1 MEPITFLIIIVFS
14 WFSLSAITRF
24 HWFEVKNPEIGLGY
38 AFYRTKKLN
47 NIIDRLAKNGKALWK
62 FIWDIGVISGL
73 GILIVGLAMFTIN
86 LPLFFLD
93 TPEGANG
100 PIAVTPV
107 IPGITV
113 SFQTLPYF
121 LIAVMIGALF
131 HEFAHGIAA
140 RVEGVDLKSTG
151 IFVFLAF
158 FGAFVEPDEKSFNSK
173 SRRAKVRIMAAG
185 ALANMLVAGFFILIL
200 IVPIGFPLL
209 ISPLYQTN
217 PSGALIIETIPD
229 NPASQAGIKAGYVI
243 IGINSTDGFQPITS
257 AQDFYRYS
265 NSSILPDQNLT
276 FHFANGIEPIS
287 LITVPREDNNNSGF
301 IGIRTWEYFAP
312 HSSTGLLFLNLV
324 PYWLFNVILYVFMI
338 NLMFAIM
345 NLLPVPFLDGDKLLT
360 AFLGP
365 RFEKYL
371 PWIRYFALGVLGL
384 NIMLSLAFMGWQQ
397 I

>member
-1 MEPITFLIIIVFS
+1 MEPITFLIIIAFS
-14 WFSLSAITRF
+14 WIALSAITRF
-24 HWFEVKNPEIGLGY
+24 HWFEIKNPEIGLGY

-47 NIIDRLAKNGKALWK
+47 NIIDQLSKNGKVIWK

-185 ALANMLVAGFFILIL
+185 ALANVLVAGFFILIL
-200 IVPIGFPLL
+200 IIPIGFPLL

-229 NPASQAGIKAGYVI
+229 NPASLAGIKAGYAI
-243 IGINSTDGFQPITS
+243 IGINSSAGFQKITS
-257 AQDFYRYS
+257 AQDFRLYS
-265 NSSILPDQNLT
+265 NSSILPSQNLT

-287 LITVPREDNNNSGF
+287 LITVPREDNNKSGF

-312 HSSTGLLFLNLV
+312 HTSTGLLFLNLV

-365 RFEKYL
+365 KFEKYL
-371 PWIRYFALGVLGL
+371 PWLRYFALGVLGL
-384 NIMLSLAFMGWQQ
+384 NIMLSLVFMGWPQ